1 MKDMSIQERKQHWIT
16 LRDWGASELDSLL
29 DLASRLKKD
38 PLGYRPLEGK
48 TLAMIFH
55 KASTRTRI
63 SFEVGTFQLGGHAL
77 MISAGTVENAS
88 VKLSLLPIA
97 LTIRLDVYP

>member
-1 MKDMSIQERKQHWIT
+1 MNEMNEMSIKERQQHWLT
-16 LRDWGASELDSLL
+16 LRDWGATELNGLL
-29 DLASRLKKD
+29 ALAYKLKQN

-63 SFEVGTFQLGGHAL
+63 SFEVGTFQTWIEPPGS
-77 MISAGTVENAS
+77 I
-88 VKLSLLPIA
+88 
-97 LTIRLDVYP
+97 